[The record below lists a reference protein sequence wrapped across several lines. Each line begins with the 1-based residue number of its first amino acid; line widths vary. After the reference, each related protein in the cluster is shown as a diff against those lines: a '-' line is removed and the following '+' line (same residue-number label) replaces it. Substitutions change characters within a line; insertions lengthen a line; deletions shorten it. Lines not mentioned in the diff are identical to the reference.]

1 MSILLSLLIFFFA
14 VIIHE
19 YAHGWVAW
27 KLGDSTARIMGRL
40 TLNPIAHIDP
50 IGTIFL
56 PLFLIITHSPV
67 LFGWAKPV
75 PVDFFNLNNPKKDM
89 VWVGIAGP
97 AANIIFAIA
106 LSLLLKLCRGQACL
120 SPTANYFLISVIT
133 SAIMA
138 NLVLAVF
145 NLLPIPPL
153 DGSRVAMGL
162 LPYNIGS
169 EYAKIEPYGFIIIF
183 GLLWLGVIN
192 SIIWPVVIFLA
203 RLLGVNFGM

>member
-1 MSILLSLLIFFFA
+1 MNLLLSLCIFFFA

-27 KLGDSTARIMGRL
+27 KLGDSTARFMGRL

-50 IGTIFL
+50 VGTIFL

-67 LFGWAKPV
+67 LFGWAKPI
-75 PVDFFNLNNPKKDM
+75 PVDFFNLNNPKRDM
-89 VWVGIAGP
+89 IWVGLAGP

-106 LSLLLKLCRGQACL
+106 LSLLLKIPLL
-120 SPTANYFLISVIT
+120 TASQLAVSVIT
-133 SAIMA
+133 TAITA

-153 DGSRVAMGL
+153 DGSRIAMGL
-162 LPYNIGS
+162 LPYNLGA
-169 EYAKIEPYGFIIIF
+169 EYAKMEPYGFIIIF
-183 GLLWLGVIN
+183 ALLWMGFIN
-192 SIIWPVVIFLA
+192 AIIWPIVIFLA
-203 RLLGVNFGM
+203 NLLIGHFSM